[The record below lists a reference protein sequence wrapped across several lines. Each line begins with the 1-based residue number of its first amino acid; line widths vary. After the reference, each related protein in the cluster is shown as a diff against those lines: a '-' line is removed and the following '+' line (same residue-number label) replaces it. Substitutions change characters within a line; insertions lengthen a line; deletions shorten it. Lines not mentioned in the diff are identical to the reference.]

1 MHCAAVHL
9 NYTVNI
15 LANQILTKT
24 KILRTSWEV
33 LGVLGTMGMFTI
45 NLHYANGFQNIN
57 IFCCVKPTNNY
68 FPIENVVSCLMRE

>member
-9 NYTVNI
+9 KYTVNI

-33 LGVLGTMGMFTI
+33 LGILGTMGLITI
-45 NLHYANGFQNIN
+45 NLHYAKGFQNIN
-57 IFCCVKPTNNY
+57 NFLRKPHY
-68 FPIENVVSCLMRE
+68 QLFFY